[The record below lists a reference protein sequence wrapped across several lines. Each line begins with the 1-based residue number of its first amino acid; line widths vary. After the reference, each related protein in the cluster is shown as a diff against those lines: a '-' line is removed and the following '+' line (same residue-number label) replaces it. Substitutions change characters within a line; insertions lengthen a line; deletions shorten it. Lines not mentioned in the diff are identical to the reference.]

1 MAERSTGVVLSR
13 EELSRV
19 RSVLYLNGLRG
30 PDLENA
36 AQDVQVRLLER
47 APDDLR
53 SPVAWACTV
62 ATRIALDRHRR
73 SGTRTRL
80 LSALQGRLSEPTVPD
95 QTTVVAVRA
104 ALRQLEPDLRAVVVL
119 RYFADF
125 DVPAIARA
133 LDVPEGT
140 VKSRLHRATP
150 LLRAALSEEDS

>member
-1 MAERSTGVVLSR
+1 VVLSH

-19 RSVLYLNGLRG
+19 RSVLFLNGLRG
-30 PDLENA
+30 PDLEDA

-53 SPVAWACTV
+53 NPVAWACTV

-73 SGTRTRL
+73 TGTRTRL
-80 LSALQGRLSEPTVPD
+80 LSVLRERWTDAPASD
-95 QTTVVAVRA
+95 QATVVAVRA

-133 LDVPEGT
+133 LDVPVGT

-150 LLRAALSEEDS
+150 LLRAALSEED